1 MNISHVNMLL
11 NYLTQILDEFWEMEK
26 KVAILNVIL
35 PLWMS
40 GGLDDLQNRV
50 DGDVT
55 TMFFLRWIGWQ
66 DHRWDVGVK
75 EK

>member
-1 MNISHVNMLL
+1 MSTCYLFQLFDANIRRVLG
-11 NYLTQILDEFWEMEK
+11 DGEK
-26 KVAILNVIL
+26 TSYFECDPTFV
-35 PLWMS
+35 S
-40 GGLDDLQNRV
+40 GGLDDLQNGV

-55 TMFFLRWIGWQ
+55 TMCFLRWIGWQ